1 MSQDLRKYISQTNVQ
16 LILGGLVLLFVVG
29 VGLIAIFYGIPAALV
44 GLLCL
49 IGGLVPIGL
58 VVLFLF
64 GLDVLVKFINRDR

>member
-29 VGLIAIFYGIPAALV
+29 VGLIAIFYGIQAALV

-64 GLDVLVKFINRDR
+64 GLDILVKFINRDR